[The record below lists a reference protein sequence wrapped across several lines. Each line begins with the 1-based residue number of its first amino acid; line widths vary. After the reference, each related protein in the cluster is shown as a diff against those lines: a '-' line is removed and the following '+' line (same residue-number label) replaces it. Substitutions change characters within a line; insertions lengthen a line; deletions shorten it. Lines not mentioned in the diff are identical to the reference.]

1 MNNILEIEFQNQHN
15 EMLFYTVPYVSTD
28 SSFNLARVFQILN
41 QRKELKYIES
51 CSVSQTSLE
60 QILVQLAGKDEKQ

>member
-41 QRKELKYIES
+41 QRKELKYIAS